1 MREFVGVTYI
11 GRISSS
17 LKREALV
24 FNRIG
29 VFMSGVDRYL
39 RLDPQFLAE
48 LEWVQAQNIAF
59 GIDPPVRPEKIQSK
73 TDALTATGWIAN
85 VHGERNFLQAEL
97 LKLEV
102 GLKINDLAD
111 RPDTR
116 ELLQKL
122 NDLKQR
128 VEGHRINCFN
138 MFDIFCRVFCRNL
151 QITNGIDAFP
161 LNYNE
166 ELPSEL
172 QVANKADVIRI
183 VIKALPMPDAD
194 TPWEQILEYR
204 SDPNSFEKIFALRH
218 WINQTAKAGLSQREV
233 QDNLEW
239 LVFDYERHLKLH
251 KLKTNLGAFETIV
264 TVGAEFLESLAKVN
278 WAKAARLLFTFK
290 HRKVELLEAEM
301 KSPGSEVAYILE
313 TRNQFEKT

>member
-11 GRISSS
+11 GRIRSS

-29 VFMSGVDRYL
+29 IFMSGVDQYL

-48 LEWVQAQNIAF
+48 LEWLQAQDIAF
-59 GIDPPVRPEKIQSK
+59 GIDPPVRPEKMQSK
-73 TDALTATGWIAN
+73 TDVLTGIGWIAN
-85 VHGERNFLQAEL
+85 LYGEHDSLKAEL
-97 LKLEV
+97 LRLQVER
-102 GLKINDLAD
+102 KINDAE
-111 RPDTR
+111 RTNKR
-116 ELLQKL
+116 ELLGNL

-128 VEGHRINCFN
+128 VEAHRIHCFN
-138 MFDIFCRVFCRNL
+138 MFDTFCRVFCRNL
-151 QITNGIDAFP
+151 QITKGIDAFP

-172 QVANKADVIRI
+172 PVANKADVIRI
-183 VIKALPMPDAD
+183 VIKALPIPDAN
-194 TPWEQILEYR
+194 TPWEQVVEYR
-204 SDPNSFEKIFALRH
+204 SDPNSFEKIFALRQ

-251 KLKTNLGAFETIV
+251 KLKTNPGAFETIV

-301 KSPGSEVAYILE
+301 QSPGSEVAYILE